1 MLEANY
7 VRAEQG
13 LDARVTQI
21 GDKLNQLHQMADIV
35 LSLAMRLEERL
46 EMVTRPHNHPKIEG
60 ANKVSEDLV
69 PLAFSLNSVAESLSK
84 TEDVLESLLNR
95 IEV

>member
-1 MLEANY
+1 MLEANHY
-7 VRAEQG
+7 RAEVG
-13 LDARVTQI
+13 LDVQVPQI
-21 GDKLNQLHQMADIV
+21 AAKLNQVNQMADIV

-46 EMVTRPHNHPKIEG
+46 EMVTRPHSHPKIES

-69 PLAFSLNSVAESLSK
+69 PLAFALNSIADGLSK